1 MKPASRV
8 VVSLLTITNPISA
21 TKYGYIESKE
31 CVDPSGYEQCY
42 KSRDDERNVCINKN
56 CEGQNIDCLN
66 ACDCVFNVDVID
78 CALTHCWN
86 KVYSCEYQNTVLE
99 LGGPCIDEKFK
110 DIPFFPAPDDVPDAC
125 SCNLGKIATSLNRAV
140 DELDT
145 CIERNQEIWDSL
157 SIDEQ
162 GNLLISQDEDYPQCG
177 DYNDAYNCANDLK
190 FTPPGKDNSAKFY
203 APGEFPKNGTKT
215 MSNMDGSITSPLSG
229 ATFTWTN
236 GNIVHPITVASVDA
250 KPTDNSKNNE
260 NKTDD
265 TEEIGKEDEEET
277 GEEDEEGAGSAITPH
292 LWVLVCLV
300 LVLLP

>member
-1 MKPASRV
+1 
-8 VVSLLTITNPISA
+8 
-21 TKYGYIESKE
+21 
-31 CVDPSGYEQCY
+31 
-42 KSRDDERNVCINKN
+42 
-56 CEGQNIDCLN
+56 
-66 ACDCVFNVDVID
+66 
-78 CALTHCWN
+78 
-86 KVYSCEYQNTVLE
+86 
-99 LGGPCIDEKFK
+99 
-110 DIPFFPAPDDVPDAC
+110 
-125 SCNLGKIATSLNRAV
+125 
-140 DELDT
+140 
-145 CIERNQEIWDSL
+145 
-157 SIDEQ
+157 
-162 GNLLISQDEDYPQCG
+162 
-177 DYNDAYNCANDLK
+177 
-190 FTPPGKDNSAKFY
+190 
-203 APGEFPKNGTKT
+203 